1 MSEPR
6 AERILRVARLLREA
20 EKPVRILR
28 TVAWPARLRD
38 EFFAKGEREPPRPEY
53 EPLDPGPTL
62 ALVAEARRL
71 ATADD
76 DIDEWLRRQAW
87 AIELGARML
96 AAVGTVD
103 FHALSVELYGEPSG
117 TLNDQTSTSLDLA
130 RAFETTLTVANTVN
144 LGPTGT
150 FTADQIAAKVARAV
164 GAHFGARAPE
174 VRVVDELSANALAQ
188 TDAIKLRRGATF
200 TDRDAAQLV
209 QHEAFIHIATS
220 LNGRDQEAVPI
231 LASGHPGT
239 TRTQEG
245 LAVFAE
251 FISGA
256 IDPDRLG
263 RLADRVLAIQMAQ
276 DGADFLDVYRWFLV
290 QTGGREQAF
299 ENARRVF
306 RGGTLGGGAP
316 FTKDVVYLD
325 GLLRVHNFLRAAVL
339 AGRSDC
345 LRLLFVGKLD
355 IEDVPALCHLSEIGL
370 LRPPTFLPPWAGDLR
385 FLVAYLAYSGFLNQV
400 DLDVIRGHYQALL
413 ADAPPVAFDRQAP
426 HVAAAH
432 ESAVD

>member
-1 MSEPR
+1 MRSPGR
-6 AERILRVARLLREA
+6 ADRIRQVAKLLRDAER
-20 EKPVRILR
+20 PVRILR
-28 TVAWPARLRD
+28 TVAWPARVRE
-38 EFFAKGEREPPRPEY
+38 EFFASGERELPRPRY
-53 EPLDPGPTL
+53 EPLDPTVTL
-62 ALVAEARRL
+62 ELVAEARRL
-71 ATADD
+71 AVADD

-96 AAVGTVD
+96 AAVGTREL
-103 FHALSVELYGEPSG
+103 HTLSVELYGEPASL
-117 TLNDQTSTSLDLA
+117 LNDQSSTSLDLA
-130 RAFETTLTVANTVN
+130 RAFEQTLTDANTLN
-144 LGPTGT
+144 LGPATEH
-150 FTADQIAAKVARAV
+150 TAEEIAERVSRAV
-164 GAHFGARAPE
+164 TKHFGARAPQ
-174 VRVVDELSANALAQ
+174 VHIVDELSANALAQ
-188 TDAIKLRRGATF
+188 TGDIKLRRGARF

-220 LNGRDQEAVPI
+220 LNGRDQVDLPI
-231 LASGHPGT
+231 LAAGHPGT

-290 QTGGREQAF
+290 QTGSRDQAF
-299 ENARRVF
+299 ENTRRVF
-306 RGGTLGGGAP
+306 RGGTLTGGAP

-325 GLLRVHNFLRAAVL
+325 GLLRVHNFLRAAVMS
-339 AGRSDC
+339 GRSDC
-345 LRLLFVGKLD
+345 LRLLFAGKIE

-370 LRPPTFLPPWAGDLR
+370 LRPPTFLPPWAQDLR

-400 DLDVIRGHYQALL
+400 DLAKIRAHYDALL
-413 ADAPPVAFDRQAP
+413 ADAPPVAFDR
-426 HVAAAH
+426 AAA
-432 ESAVD
+432 AAPD

>member
-1 MSEPR
+1 MRSPGR
-6 AERILRVARLLREA
+6 ADRIRRVAKLLRDAER
-20 EKPVRILR
+20 PVRILR
-28 TVAWPARLRD
+28 TVAWPARVRD
-38 EFFAKGEREPPRPEY
+38 EFFARGETELPRPRY
-53 EPLDPGPTL
+53 EPLDPTATL
-62 ALVAEARRL
+62 DLVAEARRL

-96 AAVGTVD
+96 AAVGTPE
-103 FHALSVELYGEPSG
+103 FHERSVELYGEPRSP
-117 TLNDQTSTSLDLA
+117 LNDQTSTSLDLA
-130 RAFETTLTVANTVN
+130 RAFERTLTDANTVN
-144 LGPTGT
+144 LGPERAH
-150 FTADQIAAKVARAV
+150 TAEEIADKVARAV
-164 GAHFGARAPE
+164 VRHFGARAPKVE
-174 VRVVDELSANALAQ
+174 IVDELSANALAQ
-188 TDAIKLRRGATF
+188 TGEIRLRRGARF

-220 LNGRDQEAVPI
+220 LNGRDQIDLPI
-231 LASGHPGT
+231 LAAGHPGT

-256 IDPDRLG
+256 IDPSRLG

-276 DGADFLDVYRWFLV
+276 DGADFLDVYRWFLE
-290 QTGGREQAF
+290 QTHDREQAF

-306 RGGTLGGGAP
+306 RGGTLAGGAP

-339 AGRSDC
+339 SGRSDC
-345 LRLLFVGKLD
+345 LRLLFAGKLD
-355 IEDVPALCHLSEIGL
+355 IEDVPALCHLSDLRL
-370 LRPPTFLPPWAGDLR
+370 LRPPTFLPPWAQDLR

-400 DLDVIRGHYQALL
+400 DLDKIRAHYAALL
-413 ADAPPVAFDRQAP
+413 ADAPPVSFAP
-426 HVAAAH
+426 PPATA
-432 ESAVD
+432 SAD